1 MLSEKRYI
9 LKMHVIYAAEDI
21 LNEKEKIN
29 YHIIKPVQFESPI
42 YGYFVTGEKVGDCA
56 KMKK

>member
-1 MLSEKRYI
+1 ML
-9 LKMHVIYAAEDI
+9 VIYAAEDI

-29 YHIIKPVQFESPI
+29 YHIFKPVQFEFPI